1 MPKTTGGTDFKKSVR
16 ATPPF
21 KRWMRS
27 GLENEFCNYRF
38 GVGDARAIPR
48 DQLRTAIRLRY
59 LESVYTQFEYNGK
72 KLRGIRHRLTPKGRQ
87 WAESETL
94 VFKEL

>member
-1 MPKTTGGTDFKKSVR
+1 MPKTAGGKDFRKPVY

-38 GVGDARAIPR
+38 GVGNQRAVPQK
-48 DQLRTAIRLRY
+48 QLRAAIRLKY
-59 LESVYTQFEYNGK
+59 IEPCHTSFEYNGK
-72 KLRGIRHRLTPKGRQ
+72 KLRGIRHRLTPKGRR

-94 VFKEL
+94 VFKEI

>member
-1 MPKTTGGTDFKKSVR
+1 MAKTKGVKDFKSPSH

-27 GLENEFCNYRF
+27 GLDQEFCNYRY
-38 GVGDARAIPR
+38 GVGNGRAIPAK
-48 DQLRTAIRLRY
+48 QLRAAIRQKY
-59 LESVYTQFEYNGK
+59 VESIYTTFEYHGK
-72 KLRGIRHRLTPKGRQ
+72 KINGIRHKLTPNGRR